1 MVETLY
7 SLPCPSPPPTLADT
21 DMSQLRLW
29 NSPQSWSATSTL
41 TAKKKNNKMT
51 MDEFEKVKHQTVS
64 TGRLQISKMKELV
77 SATAVSFRHARA
89 LVFSFGATFLL
100 LVSWKMSDD
109 ELVPLRCT
117 NYHFLAGGVHF
128 FFKLLALCCC
138 HFSFFLRWC
147 WAMCSMISVPFVYD
161 PFESTRQTHF
171 FFLLPRLVLLPSRAC
186 PLCTSPIFSSLPP
199 LNFHS

>member
-1 MVETLY
+1 
-7 SLPCPSPPPTLADT
+7 
-21 DMSQLRLW
+21 
-29 NSPQSWSATSTL
+29 
-41 TAKKKNNKMT
+41 MT

-128 FFKLLALCCC
+128 FF
-138 HFSFFLRWC
+138 
-147 WAMCSMISVPFVYD
+147 
-161 PFESTRQTHF
+161 
-171 FFLLPRLVLLPSRAC
+171 
-186 PLCTSPIFSSLPP
+186 
-199 LNFHS
+199 